1 MPAMSVI
8 PPASIPAH
16 PRRTQRRARLVPLLG
31 LLCLLAACGDDGAE
45 RSVLALDGR
54 TMGTTWSVRVAAPP
68 EDLREAELR
77 RQIEQRLIRV
87 NSLMSTWD
95 PQSQLSRF
103 NAAPVG
109 EWFPADPEL
118 LHVVDAALRL
128 HELSE
133 GAFDLTVGPLVDLW
147 GFGPGAD
154 VARDALPDPEAI
166 EAALEIVGADQ
177 VETRADP
184 PALRRTAPV
193 RLDLSAIAKGHG
205 VDVMAE
211 EIEALGATDYLAE
224 IGGEVRAR
232 GRNGRG
238 VPWQVGIE
246 VPDPAR
252 RGVARE
258 ALGLEASAVATSGD
272 YRNFFTVDG
281 VRYSH
286 TIDPATGRPV
296 THDVASVTVLH
307 ESAMWADGW
316 ATALNVLG
324 SERGLALAKEQEL
337 PILFI
342 LYTEDGLDERTS
354 APFEA
359 QRSRSA
365 P

>member
-1 MPAMSVI
+1 MPGF
-8 PPASIPAH
+8 PASTPARADRL
-16 PRRTQRRARLVPLLG
+16 RRRVRLVPLLG
-31 LLCLLAACGDDGAE
+31 LLWLLAACGDDGAD

-77 RQIEQRLIRV
+77 RRIEGRLIRV

-118 LHVVDAALRL
+118 LHVVDASLELHRL
-128 HELSE
+128 TD

-147 GFGPGAD
+147 GFGAGSE
-154 VARDALPDPEAI
+154 VAPDALPDPQAI
-166 EAALEIVGADQ
+166 EDTLATVGAEH

-205 VDVMAE
+205 VDAMAE
-211 EIEALGATDYLAE
+211 EIEALGASDYLAE
-224 IGGEVRAR
+224 IGGELRAR

-238 VPWQVGIE
+238 LPWQVGIE

-281 VRYSH
+281 ERYSH

-296 THDVASVTVLH
+296 RHDVASVTVLH

-324 SERGLALAKEQEL
+324 SERGLPLAEEQEL

-354 APFEA
+354 ARFEA
-359 QRSRSA
+359 HRSRSA

>member
-1 MPAMSVI
+1 M
-8 PPASIPAH
+8 
-16 PRRTQRRARLVPLLG
+16 RLVPLLG
-31 LLCLLAACGDDGAE
+31 LFWLLAACGDETPD
-45 RSVLALDGR
+45 RDILALDGR

-68 EDLREAELR
+68 ADLREAELR
-77 RQIEQRLIRV
+77 NRIQGRLIRV

-118 LHVVDAALRL
+118 LHVVDASLRL
-128 HELSE
+128 HRLSD
-133 GAFDLTVGPLVDLW
+133 GAFDITLGPLVDLW

-154 VARDALPDPEAI
+154 VAPESLPDPEAV
-166 EAALEIVGADQ
+166 EAALATVGAEH

-205 VDVMAE
+205 VDAMAE
-211 EIEALGATDYLAE
+211 EIEALGGTDYLAE
-224 IGGEVRAR
+224 IGGELRAR
-232 GRNGRG
+232 GLNGRG

-246 VPDPAR
+246 VPDPSR

-296 THDVASVTVLH
+296 SHDVASVTVLH

-324 SERGLALAKEQEL
+324 SERGLALAEEQEL

-342 LYTEDGLDERTS
+342 LYRKEGLDERSS
-354 APFEA
+354 ARFDA
-359 QRSRSA
+359 HRSRSA

>member
-1 MPAMSVI
+1 MSVL
-8 PPASIPAH
+8 PASIPARSRWAH
-16 PRRTQRRARLVPLLG
+16 CCALLVLLPGLLG
-31 LLCLLAACGDDGAE
+31 LLVACGDGGAQ
-45 RSVLALDGR
+45 RDVLALDGR
-54 TMGTTWSVRVAAPP
+54 TMGTTWSVRVTAPP
-68 EDLREAELR
+68 DDLREAELR
-77 RQIEQRLIRV
+77 QRIEGRLIRV
-87 NSLMSTWD
+87 NTLMSTWD
-95 PQSQLSRF
+95 SQSQLSRF
-103 NAAPVG
+103 NAAPVN
-109 EWFPADPEL
+109 EWFPVDPEL
-118 LHVVDAALRL
+118 LHVVDASLRL
-128 HELSE
+128 HRLTD
-133 GAFDLTVGPLVDLW
+133 GAFDVTVGPLVDLW

-154 VARDALPDPEAI
+154 VAPEALPDPGAI
-166 EAALEIVGADQ
+166 EAALAGIGSEQ

-193 RLDLSAIAKGHG
+193 QLDLSAIAKGHG
-205 VDVMAE
+205 VDAMAE

-224 IGGEVRAR
+224 IGGELRAR
-232 GRNGRG
+232 GHNGRG
-238 VPWQVGIE
+238 IRWQVGIE

-258 ALGLEASAVATSGD
+258 ALGLEESAVATSGD

-296 THDVASVTVLH
+296 SHDVASVTVLH

-316 ATALNVLG
+316 ATAMNVLG
-324 SERGLALAKEQEL
+324 SERGLTLAGEQEL

-342 LYTEDGLDERTS
+342 LYREDGLDERSS